1 MLSPSSGKPYG
12 LTRVCRIWR
21 SARASVYRHRHP
33 APARQRPG
41 PAGPMPD
48 EPCWNGSGA
57 SSPTAPFTARV
68 TGRSGLGCGSA
79 TFARGSRR
87 VLRLMR
93 ENDLL
98 APGRAGR
105 PRGPRNHNGT
115 IIADSLDTM
124 WGTDMTTTWTAE
136 GQVAVLATHL
146 LASAIDHHN
155 AECVGIHA
163 ARRGTRFEALEP
175 LRQDMR
181 RHFGA
186 NGKDV
191 ARGLAVRHD
200 HGSQCMSDTFLT
212 EMCFLGIQSSPAF
225 TPGAGRQRLRRTLHP
240 DAQGEPAVDPDLRHR
255 RRSQAGAA
263 RVPRHLQ
270 HHLARPAPRIPLTG
284 PGQTG
289 SAFSRRHRCVGYS

>member
-1 MLSPSSGKPYG
+1 
-12 LTRVCRIWR
+12 
-21 SARASVYRHRHP
+21 
-33 APARQRPG
+33 
-41 PAGPMPD
+41 MPD
-48 EPCWNGSGA
+48 AALLERIRGVLSD
-57 SSPTAPFTARV
+57 SPFHGEGHRKVWARLRIGGIR
-68 TGRSGLGCGSA
+68 TSL
-79 TFARGSRR
+79 RR

-93 ENDLL
+93 ENELL
-98 APGRAGR
+98 APGRVGQ
-105 PRGPRNHNGT
+105 PRGPRNHDGS
-115 IIADSLDTM
+115 IIPDSLDTM
-124 WGTDMTTTWTAE
+124 WGTDMTTTWTIE
-136 GQVAVLATHL
+136 GQVAVFVAV
-146 LASAIDHHN
+146 DHHN

-175 LRQDMR
+175 LRQGVR

-186 NGKDV
+186 IGKDI
-191 ARGLAVRHD
+191 ACGLAVRHD
-200 HGSQCMSDTFLT
+200 HGSQHMSDTFQT
-212 EMCFLGIQSSPAF
+212 EMCFLGIQSSSAF
-225 TPGAGRQRLRRTLHP
+225 TPGTGRRRLRRTLHP